1 MSIEYTYNNITT
13 NEDLMRLKGIDLN
26 EELVSTQTNDSN
38 AKTAEQ
44 AINDVEEWLINY
56 VNLNYS
62 FKGDREDLSPY
73 QKERFKKAVCEQI
86 DYILE
91 NGDIRN
97 ISGINQDN
105 NTTIDIATLEKRG
118 IAPSALMNLRKCGLA
133 NIMRY

>member
-26 EELVSTQTNDSN
+26 VELVSAQTNDSN

-91 NGDIRN
+91 NGDLRN

>member
-13 NEDLMRLKGIDLN
+13 NEDMMRLKGIDLN

-62 FKGDREDLSPY
+62 FKGGREDLSPY

-86 DYILE
+86 DYILD
-91 NGDIRN
+91 NGDLRN

-105 NTTIDIATLEKRG
+105 NTIIDIAILEKRG
-118 IAPSALMNLRKCGLA
+118 IAPSALMNLRMCGLA
-133 NIMRY
+133 NLMRY

>member
-26 EELVSTQTNDSN
+26 VELVSTQTNDSN

-91 NGDIRN
+91 NGDLRN

-133 NIMRY
+133 NLTRY

>member
-26 EELVSTQTNDSN
+26 VELVSTQTNDSN

-91 NGDIRN
+91 NGDLRN

>member
-26 EELVSTQTNDSN
+26 VELVSAQTNDSN

-86 DYILE
+86 DYIFE
-91 NGDIRN
+91 NGDLRN